1 MKPASTAASRIASA
15 VLPALSKLTYSTGT
29 PRRLASS
36 AARSGA
42 TPLGAPCGDP
52 GFTSRKLLWLM
63 PTRSLPLGASSARAA
78 GVAGWLMAQV
88 TDRKKR
94 VVHASALRIIY
105 VSIPFETALCWSAG
119 DYPNM
124 AAEKGGWDATILE
137 VGGAGRRFHAR
148 RHERCARAIRLSLAA
163 GAGHRRLSGGRQR

>member
-1 MKPASTAASRIASA
+1 MKPASTAASRMASA

-42 TPLGAPCGDP
+42 MPLGAPCGEP

-78 GVAGWLMAQV
+78 GVAGWVIQG
-88 TDRKKR
+88 
-94 VVHASALRIIY
+94 
-105 VSIPFETALCWSAG
+105 SIRFETGTIILTG
-119 DYPNM
+119 D
-124 AAEKGGWDATILE
+124 ER
-137 VGGAGRRFHAR
+137 GAGGKPSSGERR
-148 RHERCARAIRLSLAA
+148 
-163 GAGHRRLSGGRQR
+163 GGEEG